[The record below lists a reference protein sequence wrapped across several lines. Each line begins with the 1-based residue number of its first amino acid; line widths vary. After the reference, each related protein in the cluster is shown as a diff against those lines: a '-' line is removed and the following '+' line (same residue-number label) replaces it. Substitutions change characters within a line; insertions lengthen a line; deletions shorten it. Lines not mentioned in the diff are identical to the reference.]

1 VIITSSFLQR
11 GSQYT
16 PRCHHHHPLIVA
28 WSVGGEKTLQEDYY
42 YPSPLGH
49 VVEIQ
54 DVWVTNRVY
63 LQFFLFNSLYVY
75 GKILHSPASIDERGN
90 GLFIAKEAGSRSGVS
105 GGAISQEI
113 NK

>member
-1 VIITSSFLQR
+1 MIITSSFLQR

-16 PRCHHHHPLIVA
+16 PRYHHHHPLVVA
-28 WSVGGEKTLQEDYY
+28 WSVRGEETLQEDY

-49 VVEIQ
+49 VIEIQ

-63 LQFFLFNSLYVY
+63 LQIFLFNSLYVY
-75 GKILHSPASIDERGN
+75 GKILGSPASIGERG
-90 GLFIAKEAGSRSGVS
+90 GLFIAGEAGSRTGIS
-105 GGAISQEI
+105 GGAISRGI